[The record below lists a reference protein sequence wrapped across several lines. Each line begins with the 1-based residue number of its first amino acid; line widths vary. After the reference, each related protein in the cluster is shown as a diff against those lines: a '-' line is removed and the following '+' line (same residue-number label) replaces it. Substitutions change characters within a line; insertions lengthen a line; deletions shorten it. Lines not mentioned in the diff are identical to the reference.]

1 MRHRDPTIAFINL
14 GHVLVHLFMLIFPT
28 AVLALERDWNTPY
41 GALLGLSLGG
51 LIAYGGGSLPAGWL
65 SDHWSRRGMM
75 AIFFLG
81 SGLAAIATGF
91 AQGPVGIAIGL
102 TAIGLFGAIYH
113 PVGIA
118 MLVRNQAKVGRTL
131 GLNGVFGN
139 AGIAGAALVTGAL
152 CDALGWRW
160 AFILPGAIA
169 VAAGILFLAMARP
182 AETEAAAESRPAG
195 SLSRSILVRIG
206 LVLFVAII
214 CDSVIFNA
222 TTIAMPKVFAEHL
235 AALTRSTMGIG
246 ALLSI
251 VYLIA
256 AMAQLLVGQ
265 LIDKRG
271 VARVFLPVAAL
282 QVPLLLAASASP
294 GLGILPIAVALMF
307 SVFGLIPI
315 LDAMVAVIVD
325 ERWRARVYAMS
336 YVLSFGASPLAV
348 PLIARTHDGTGGFAT
363 LFLALAAIG
372 MGTVAA
378 AVFFPQRALA
388 RA

>member
-1 MRHRDPTIAFINL
+1 MRRLDPTIGFLNL

-28 AVLALERDWNTPY
+28 AVLALEQDWNRPY
-41 GALLGLSLGG
+41 GELLGLSLGG

-65 SDHWSRRGMM
+65 GDRWSRRGMM
-75 AIFFLG
+75 AVFFFG
-81 SGLAAIATGF
+81 TGIAAVATGF
-91 AQGPVGIAIGL
+91 AQGPAGIFAGL

-118 MLVRNQAKVGRTL
+118 MLVRGQARLGRTL
-131 GLNGVFGN
+131 GVNGVFGN
-139 AGIAGAALVTGAL
+139 LGIASAALVTGL
-152 CDALGWRW
+152 VCDAVGWRA
-160 AFILPGAIA
+160 AFILPGTTAIIA
-169 VAAGILFLAMARP
+169 GFFFLLTVPPAPRATATETQASGRLPQGLLIRVA
-182 AETEAAAESRPAG
+182 
-195 SLSRSILVRIG
+195 
-206 LVLFVAII
+206 LVLFLAII

-222 TTIAMPKVFAEHL
+222 TTIAMPKVFAERL
-235 AALTRSTMGIG
+235 AAITSSTMGIG
-246 ALLSI
+246 ALLSV
-251 VYLIA
+251 VYVVA

-271 VARVFLPVAAL
+271 VGRLFLPVAAL
-282 QVPLLLAASASP
+282 QVPLLLLASFSP
-294 GLGILPIAVALMF
+294 GIGILPIAVALMF

-315 LDAMVAVIVD
+315 LDAIVAVIVD

-348 PLIARTHDGTGGFAT
+348 PLIAHTHDEAGGFSV

-372 MGTVAA
+372 TGTVLSA
-378 AVFFPQRALA
+378 FFLPQRALV

>member
-1 MRHRDPTIAFINL
+1 MRRSDPTIGFINL

-41 GALLGLSLGG
+41 SQLLGLSLGG
-51 LIAYGGGSLPAGWL
+51 LVAYGGGSLPAGWL
-65 SDHWSRRGMM
+65 GDRWSRRGMM
-75 AIFFLG
+75 VIFFFG
-81 SGLAAIATGF
+81 TGVAAIATGF
-91 AQGPVGIAIGL
+91 AQGPTGIFVGL
-102 TAIGLFGAIYH
+102 TAIGLFASIYH

-118 MLVRNQAKVGRTL
+118 LLVRNQAKVGRTL
-131 GLNGVFGN
+131 GINGVFGN
-139 AGIAGAALVTGAL
+139 FGIASAALITGAL
-152 CDALGWRW
+152 CDWVGWRA
-160 AFILPGAIA
+160 AFFLPGAIA
-169 VAAGILFLAMARP
+169 IIAGFFFLMTVRAT
-182 AETEAAAESRPAG
+182 TEAPLTETRPAG
-195 SLSRSILVRIG
+195 ALPRRLLLRVG
-206 LVLFVAII
+206 LVLFVATI

-235 AALTRSTMGIG
+235 AAFTDSTLGIG

-251 VYLIA
+251 VYVVA

-271 VARVFLPVAAL
+271 VGRVFLPVAAL
-282 QVPLLLAASASP
+282 QVPLLIVASMSP
-294 GLGILPIAVALMF
+294 GIAILPIAVALMF

-325 ERWRARVYAMS
+325 ERWRARVYAMG

-348 PLIARTHDGTGGFAT
+348 PLIAYTHDAAGGFST

-372 MGTVAA
+372 MGTVASA
-378 AVFFPQRALA
+378 LFLPQRALV

>member
-1 MRHRDPTIAFINL
+1 MRRFDPTIGFLNL

-28 AVLALERDWNTPY
+28 AVLALERDWNRPY
-41 GALLGLSLGG
+41 GQLLGLALGG

-65 SDHWSRRGMM
+65 GDRWSRRGMM
-75 AIFFLG
+75 AIFFFG
-81 SGLAAIATGF
+81 TGLAAIATGF
-91 AQGPVGIAIGL
+91 AQTPTAIFIGL
-102 TAIGLFGAIYH
+102 TAIGLFAAIYH

-118 MLVRNQAKVGRTL
+118 MLVRNQAKVGRRL
-131 GLNGVFGN
+131 GVNGVFGN
-139 AGIAGAALVTGAL
+139 FGIASAALVTGAL
-152 CDALGWRW
+152 CDWLGWRT

-169 VAAGILFLAMARP
+169 ILAGLFFLLTVPPTKADAVTETRP
-182 AETEAAAESRPAG
+182 TDGLPRG
-195 SLSRSILVRIG
+195 LLVRVG
-206 LVLFVAII
+206 LVLFVATI
-214 CDSVIFNA
+214 CDSIIFNA

-235 AALTRSTMGIG
+235 AVFTRSTMGIG

-251 VYLIA
+251 VYVAA

-271 VARVFLPVAAL
+271 VGRVLLPVASL
-282 QVPLLLAASASP
+282 QVPLLIVASFSP

-325 ERWRARVYAMS
+325 ERWRARVYAVS

-348 PLIARTHDGTGGFAT
+348 PLIAHTHDAAGGFSI
-363 LFLALAAIG
+363 LFLALAVIG
-372 MGTVAA
+372 MGTVVSAL
-378 AVFFPQRALA
+378 FLPQRALV

>member
-1 MRHRDPTIAFINL
+1 MRHPDPTIGFINL

-28 AVLALERDWNTPY
+28 AVLALELDWNIPY
-41 GALLGLSLGG
+41 GELLTLSLGG

-65 SDHWSRRGMM
+65 GDRWSRRGMM
-75 AIFFLG
+75 AIFFFG
-81 SGLAAIATGF
+81 TGLAAIATGF
-91 AQGPVGIAIGL
+91 AQGPTGIFIGL

-118 MLVRNQAKVGRTL
+118 MLVRNQAKLGRTL
-131 GLNGVFGN
+131 GINGVFGN
-139 AGIAGAALVTGAL
+139 FGIASAALITGAL
-152 CDALGWRW
+152 CDWIGWRA

-169 VAAGILFLAMARP
+169 VLTGIVFLLTVRP
-182 AETEAAAESRPAG
+182 TQAAAVTESRPAG
-195 SLSRSILVRIG
+195 SLPRSLLVRVG
-206 LVLFVAII
+206 LVLLVAII

-222 TTIAMPKVFAEHL
+222 TTIAMPKVFSEHL
-235 AALTRSTMGIG
+235 AAFTNSTMGIG

-251 VYLIA
+251 VYVVA

-271 VARVFLPVAAL
+271 VGRIFLPVAAL
-282 QVPLLLAASASP
+282 QVPLLIVASFSP
-294 GLGILPIAVALMF
+294 GIGIVPIAIALMF

-348 PLIARTHDGTGGFAT
+348 PLIARTHDAAGGFST
-363 LFLALAAIG
+363 LFLALTVIG
-372 MGTVAA
+372 MGTVVSAL
-378 AVFFPQRALA
+378 FLPQRALV